1 MPQSAERFRSL
12 SKSKGRT
19 VWFVLLRLS
28 KNFVFRTVSRSKPR
42 FRAKPKKNRALQA
55 HFFFPCI
62 NSEIRALGIYE
73 FAPQILFYACCR
85 TKHKRRNSAFLT
97 DWGGMTSSRHCKYL
111 HVVICGGGHPALQPC
126 FYNSIISCLPHRKN
140 IDFTRPIRY
149 NHR

>member
-1 MPQSAERFRSL
+1 MPKGAVYNCSFEAVEKL
-12 SKSKGRT
+12 SFFEQPLDRNHA
-19 VWFVLLRLS
+19 FDRI
-28 KNFVFRTVSRSKPR
+28 
-42 FRAKPKKNRALQA
+42 PKKNRALQA

-62 NSEIRALGIYE
+62 NSEIHALGIYE

>member
-1 MPQSAERFRSL
+1 MRPSFAAKNKNRLKRRLEAVEKL
-12 SKSKGRT
+12 SFFEQPLDRNHA
-19 VWFVLLRLS
+19 FDRI
-28 KNFVFRTVSRSKPR
+28 
-42 FRAKPKKNRALQA
+42 PKKNRALQA

-126 FYNSIISCLPHRKN
+126 FYNSIISCLPRRKN